1 MDSRK
6 ILEEIRD
13 NIDVVIRQQ
22 GPIGKSLWQAL
33 LEIHS
38 ADIANFLAEIDRNNA
53 QALFVALPQ
62 KARLEIFDD
71 LSNRMR
77 VFVLSFMN
85 DQGQIDA
92 LQSLS
97 ADELTDLFD
106 LFSDEE
112 LKKYLNLLHKQV
124 REKVLSLLKFDPE
137 SAGGIM
143 HTDVLTLME
152 DFTVEKSIKLLQ
164 RLSPKRD
171 IHQQI
176 FVTNR
181 ANRLV
186 GNINLQD
193 LVLQKPDERLG
204 SFMRKNE
211 LVSRADEDQES
222 IAKRMVHYGLMIVPV
237 VDEDN
242 HFLGVIPAET
252 LVDVI
257 VEEATEDVQKMGALM
272 PIKHP
277 YFEAKFSRLLFERSY
292 ILVALLLAE
301 SFSTT
306 IMRAHESTLSG
317 ILLFFIPMLISVGG
331 NTSSQTSAVVIQGMA
346 SGEIGFFNMIRFLRR
361 EFIMSSF
368 LSIILGITAFT
379 RVYFTS
385 GNIWNSIVVSLS
397 LSLIV
402 ITSVVLG
409 SAIPFLLKRF
419 NIDPAYSAGPFLAT
433 LMDILGILIY
443 CYMVKM
449 FLF

>member
-1 MDSRK
+1 MDSKK

-22 GPIGKSLWQAL
+22 GPIGKSLWQAF
-33 LEIHS
+33 LEIHP
-38 ADIANFLAEIDRNNA
+38 ADIANFLAEIGRNNA

-77 VFVLSFMN
+77 VFVLSFMG
-85 DQGQIDA
+85 DQDQIDA

-193 LVLQKPDERLG
+193 LVLQKPNDRIG

-237 VDEDN
+237 VDKDN
-242 HFLGVIPAET
+242 YFLGIIPGET

-277 YFEAKFSRLLFERSY
+277 YFEARFFRLLFERSY

-306 IMRAHESTLSG
+306 ILRAHEATLND

-346 SGEIGFFNMIRFLRR
+346 SGEIGFFNMMRFLRR

-368 LSIILGITAFT
+368 LSLILGVTAFA

-385 GNIWNSIVVSLS
+385 GMIWDSIVVSFS

-409 SAIPFLLKRF
+409 SFIPFLLKRF
-419 NIDPAYSAGPFLAT
+419 NIDPAFSAGPFLAT
-433 LMDILGILIY
+433 LMDILGVLIY